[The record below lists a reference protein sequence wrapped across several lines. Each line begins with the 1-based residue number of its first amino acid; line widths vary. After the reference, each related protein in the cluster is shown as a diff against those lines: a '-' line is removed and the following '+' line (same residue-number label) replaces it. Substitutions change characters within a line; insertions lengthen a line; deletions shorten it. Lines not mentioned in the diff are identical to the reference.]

1 MKKPILNIEKFLLKL
16 VVEAVLRLQVL
27 RVRTLDNGLS
37 IM

>member
-27 RVRTLDNGLS
+27 RVRTLDNG
-37 IM
+37 

>member
-27 RVRTLDNGLS
+27 RVRMLDNGLS